1 MHYMK
6 LSQPQRDELLA
17 ALARMPEV
25 LAREFASLPPDLALR
40 AGPDGAFSPV
50 EHVWHLADLEREGF
64 GERIRRL
71 KAEDDPQLR
80 DFDGARIAAERNYRA
95 LPLAAGL
102 RAFAAARR
110 ANLAAL
116 PENDSPLW
124 QRAGTQEGVGRV
136 SLCDIPAMMLQH
148 DASHRD
154 EIAAWRGAV

>member
-1 MHYMK
+1 MQYMK
-6 LSQPQRDELLA
+6 LSPPQRDELLA
-17 ALARMPEV
+17 SLAAMPELLVQEFAALA
-25 LAREFASLPPDLALR
+25 PDAATL

-50 EHVWHLADLEREGF
+50 EQVWHLADLEREGF

-71 KAEDDPQLR
+71 QSEDDPQLP
-80 DFDGARIAAERNYRA
+80 DFDGARIAAERDYRA

-102 RAFAAARR
+102 QAFAAARR

-116 PENDSPLW
+116 PGIDSPLW

-148 DASHRD
+148 DASHRA
-154 EIAAWRGAV
+154 EIAAWRNSL